1 MDIYNKTVKGT
12 ISSESTSSGFEYVE
26 ADVTTFNTRVSNNF
40 KASKK
45 LRFQLFG
52 FYRGADLGLQFKR
65 EPMWKIDAGASYNI
79 LEGKGTISTRFS
91 DIFNTMNFGFDGS
104 KPYAQVGQF
113 NWESQSV
120 YIGFNYKFG
129 GGKNRALQR
138 KRRDSNEKRD
148 GGGII

>member
-1 MDIYNKTVKGT
+1 
-12 ISSESTSSGFEYVE
+12 
-26 ADVTTFNTRVSNNF
+26 
-40 KASKK
+40 
-45 LRFQLFG
+45 
-52 FYRGADLGLQFKR
+52 
-65 EPMWKIDAGASYNI
+65 
-79 LEGKGTISTRFS
+79 
-91 DIFNTMNFGFDGS
+91 MNFGFDGS